1 MEQTIIHW
9 ITLHGYGIIFM
20 LLALGIFGLPLPND
34 LILASVGYLIF
45 KGRLHPL
52 PAVAVAFLGSMCGM
66 AVNYAIGRTFGLFV
80 VHKFG
85 RLLHVTDEQ
94 INRMHEWFQHS
105 GKWAL
110 VYGYFL
116 PGVRHVTAFVAGT
129 SRMTFREFIVFS
141 SIGGV
146 LWSSTFILLGYFLE
160 ERWSRETARIH
171 HILEIGTLIAIA
183 IAGIYFIQQRIRK
196 RREQG
201 RRF

>member
-9 ITLHGYGIIFM
+9 ITLHGYGIIFI

-66 AVNYAIGRTFGLFV
+66 AVNYAIGRTFGLYM

-94 INRMHEWFQHS
+94 INRMHKWFEHS

-141 SIGGV
+141 SIGGL
-146 LWSSTFILLGYFLE
+146 LWSTTYILLGYFLE
-160 ERWSRETARIH
+160 ESWSRETARIH

>member
-9 ITLHGYGIIFM
+9 ITLHGYGIIFT

-66 AVNYAIGRTFGLFV
+66 AVNYAIGRTFGLYM

-94 INRMHEWFQHS
+94 INRMHKWFEHS

-116 PGVRHVTAFVAGT
+116 PGVRHVTAFFAGT

-141 SIGGV
+141 SIGGL
-146 LWSSTFILLGYFLE
+146 LWSTTYILLGYFLE

-171 HILEIGTLIAIA
+171 HILEISTLIAIA
-183 IAGIYFIQQRIRK
+183 IAGIYFIQQRTKK

>member
-1 MEQTIIHW
+1 M
-9 ITLHGYGIIFM
+9 LHGYGIIFT

-66 AVNYAIGRTFGLFV
+66 AVNYAIGLTFGLYM

-94 INRMHEWFQHS
+94 INRMHKWFEHS

-141 SIGGV
+141 SIGGL
-146 LWSSTFILLGYFLE
+146 LWSTTYILLGYFLE
-160 ERWSRETARIH
+160 ESWSRETARIH
-171 HILEIGTLIAIA
+171 HILEISTLIAIA